1 MNRDI
6 AQDAPK
12 HGRTAG
18 LPWRRVRCDH
28 RGVPRPVVTAAGA
41 TIAAAVVGNA
51 LISRDDL
58 AWLYGLRRPRMQLP
72 LAGFATVGVVY
83 YVLLGCV
90 LYRAADRRDRVAARL
105 ALVVLVLNEVWN
117 VGFFGQRSLRTGFF
131 GILAFL
137 VPLAALQIA
146 VSKDRRSS
154 LLLAPY
160 TAWVICYDVPWTRQL
175 WRLNS
180 NPSCRRRHTIRR

>member
-1 MNRDI
+1 
-6 AQDAPK
+6 
-12 HGRTAG
+12 
-18 LPWRRVRCDH
+18 
-28 RGVPRPVVTAAGA
+28 
-41 TIAAAVVGNA
+41 
-51 LISRDDL
+51 
-58 AWLYGLRRPRMQLP
+58 MQLP

-90 LYRAADRRDRVAARL
+90 LYRAADRRDRVATRL

-117 VGFFGQRSLRTGFF
+117 VGFFGQRSVRTGFF

-137 VPLAALQIA
+137 VPLVALQIA

-160 TAWVICYDVPWTRQL
+160 TAWVICYDVPWTLRL

-180 NPSCRRRHTIRR
+180 DPSCRRRHTIGHDHGHRAAGRVRAIIGQVRNAVLRSAVPAPVAGTSRCAASGAAR